1 MPIKK
6 FRFRLEKVLQLK
18 SHLEAEK
25 QKELALSTQKVL
37 HQVHAINEIDRVRG
51 ECCDKERRH
60 LTGNVDPIHLLTFSR
75 YFLQLKK
82 NELKGRM
89 VLKGL
94 KGEEEK
100 RRLDLVA
107 ATRQRKIY
115 EKLKERRH
123 QAYQKESALIEQK
136 EQDEMAAQSF
146 MKKKASGQ

>member
-25 QKELALSTQKVL
+25 QKELALASQKVL

-51 ECCDKERRH
+51 ECRDAERHH
-60 LTGNVDPIHLLTFSR
+60 LTGTVDPVHLLTFSR

-89 VLKGL
+89 MLKAL
-94 KGEEEK
+94 KTEEDK
-100 RRLDLVA
+100 RRQDLVA
-107 ATRQRKIY
+107 ATKQRKIY

-136 EQDEMAAQSF
+136 EQDELAAKSF
-146 MKKKASGQ
+146 LQKKASGR